1 MKRGV
6 VFCKILTD
14 HISVQVVQQD
24 LPQLP
29 EGAALES
36 PASPTPPPPIEKDSV
51 HSTGSSQPRP
61 LPPPKERRRSSRG
74 SVLQAISPS
83 KQNLPASSNR
93 YSTRRSRRHQHPFI
107 NHLVSIKQW
116 FLDSAKRA
124 RSPGSKSDAST
135 LKPPPEKSPVN
146 SKPSPTNA
154 NPQQQGSTALA
165 LPPSSPSLTPYHR
178 VTNPR
183 HRLSLSPSPLTPHSS
198 FRRASGGLR
207 GRKSTSSSVS
217 SIRSI
222 HHAHTH
228 SKASSTSSTSNSVRS
243 SALPSTRRHSRSPHN
258 SIKVLP
264 STPTASAFPSN
275 VRLVRSSL
283 YNESAF
289 SSSLMPTSPG
299 LVFSKRK
306 KTPFRGPLLN
316 LSPAGGSGSG
326 HGPGGGSGRGTR
338 NLSGSGPS
346 GGARRDSS
354 VGGASRSG
362 SVAGRQSGEII
373 EEEDE
378 DEIEEV
384 DVFRPGPAEAEEII
398 WEAGFTTDGGNKHV
412 RTE

>member
-1 MKRGV
+1 MA
-6 VFCKILTD
+6 D
-14 HISVQVVQQD
+14 NISVQVVHQD
-24 LPQLP
+24 LPQLA

-36 PASPTPPPPIEKDSV
+36 PTSPTPPPPIEKDPV
-51 HSTGSSQPRP
+51 HSTSSAQTRP
-61 LPPPKERRRSSRG
+61 PPPKERQRSSRG
-74 SVLQAISPS
+74 SALQAMSPS
-83 KQNLPASSNR
+83 KQNVAAPSNR
-93 YSTRRSRRHQHPFI
+93 YSNRRSRRHQHPFI

-146 SKPSPTNA
+146 SRSSPTNV
-154 NPQQQGSTALA
+154 NLQQQSPPALSQ
-165 LPPSSPSLTPYHR
+165 PPSSPSLTPYHR
-178 VTNPR
+178 VMNPR
-183 HRLSLSPSPLTPHSS
+183 NRLSLSPSPLTPHSS
-198 FRRASGGLR
+198 YRRSSTGLR

-222 HHAHTH
+222 HHVHTH

-243 SALPSTRRHSRSPHN
+243 SALPSIRRHSRSPRN
-258 SIKVLP
+258 SIKVQP
-264 STPTASAFPSN
+264 STPTAAAFPSN
-275 VRLVRSSL
+275 IRFVRSSI

-289 SSSLMPTSPG
+289 SSSMPTSPG

-306 KTPFRGPLLN
+306 KIPFRGPLLN
-316 LSPAGGSGSG
+316 LSTGTGTGS
-326 HGPGGGSGRGTR
+326 GPGGGARSSSGAGA
-338 NLSGSGPS
+338 GPG

-384 DVFRPGPAEAEEII
+384 DVFSPVPAEAEEII
-398 WEAGFTTDGGNKHV
+398 WEGEEAGFINKDGKKKTWTSTD
-412 RTE
+412 